1 MKNYFLLE
9 VGVEELPSRFVESTL
24 TQIKENLEKSLKEN
38 RVEFENIEKYGTP
51 RRLTFVINN
60 ICDKQSDLEEE
71 LKGPSKKISVDA
83 DGNFTKPALGFMKS
97 KGLDEANVYFKQV
110 GKDEYLFGT
119 LKQEGQATSEVLKE
133 IVPAAIKGVTFPK
146 AMRWGG
152 KNMRFARPIRW
163 MVALLNDEVLPINL
177 EGIVASNI
185 TRGHRFLGRN
195 QIEVFSI
202 EDYFKQLS
210 KNSVVLDQNV
220 RKEAIKAQAEEVAKS
235 LGGEVE
241 IEDDLLEEITY
252 LVEYPTAFYG
262 EFNADYVKL
271 PKEVVTTPMKYL
283 WCSFIGVV
291 TTSMKYLWCSFIEV
305 VTTPMKEHQRYFPVS
320 KDGKLLPYFIA
331 VRNGDKN
338 GIETVKAGN
347 EKVLE
352 ARLADALFFY
362 DEDIKKPLESF
373 VENLK
378 TVVFQ
383 AKLGTVYDKTL
394 RIEKLASDIINNLD
408 EKEALNDTLRAA
420 KLCKADLV
428 TNMVFEFTELQGVMG
443 REYAKVSGEN
453 DDVAQAIFEHYLPR
467 FAGDILP
474 QTKAGIALSIAD
486 KLDSIAGF
494 FAIGI
499 KPSGSQDPYALR
511 RQALGILSILLDQK
525 LDINLEQ
532 LISDALDNY
541 SHLAFDKAEVTSQI
555 MDFFIERI
563 KNLFKDLGIRY
574 DVIDAVLS
582 SNLNSISDIHT
593 RAVELNNWLQKE
605 ELVEML
611 TAFNRVSTLAQK
623 AESDRVE
630 ESLLKEDAEIKLN
643 AGFKEIKAQV
653 EGFLAN
659 KEYNKALDAFASIK
673 PLVDNLFDNVMIM
686 DKDEAVKENRLGLLK
701 QIYDTMLTICDLSKI
716 VYK

>member
-271 PKEVVTTPMKYL
+271 PKEVVTTPMK
-283 WCSFIGVV
+283 
-291 TTSMKYLWCSFIEV
+291 
-305 VTTPMKEHQRYFPVS
+305 EHQ
-320 KDGKLLPYFIA
+320 
-331 VRNGDKN
+331 
-338 GIETVKAGN
+338 
-347 EKVLE
+347 
-352 ARLADALFFY
+352 
-362 DEDIKKPLESF
+362 SF
-373 VENLK
+373 
-378 TVVFQ
+378 
-383 AKLGTVYDKTL
+383 
-394 RIEKLASDIINNLD
+394 RS
-408 EKEALNDTLRAA
+408 
-420 KLCKADLV
+420 
-428 TNMVFEFTELQGVMG
+428 
-443 REYAKVSGEN
+443 
-453 DDVAQAIFEHYLPR
+453 
-467 FAGDILP
+467 
-474 QTKAGIALSIAD
+474 
-486 KLDSIAGF
+486 
-494 FAIGI
+494 
-499 KPSGSQDPYALR
+499 
-511 RQALGILSILLDQK
+511 
-525 LDINLEQ
+525 
-532 LISDALDNY
+532 
-541 SHLAFDKAEVTSQI
+541 
-555 MDFFIERI
+555 
-563 KNLFKDLGIRY
+563 
-574 DVIDAVLS
+574 
-582 SNLNSISDIHT
+582 
-593 RAVELNNWLQKE
+593 
-605 ELVEML
+605 
-611 TAFNRVSTLAQK
+611 
-623 AESDRVE
+623 
-630 ESLLKEDAEIKLN
+630 
-643 AGFKEIKAQV
+643 
-653 EGFLAN
+653 
-659 KEYNKALDAFASIK
+659 
-673 PLVDNLFDNVMIM
+673 
-686 DKDEAVKENRLGLLK
+686 
-701 QIYDTMLTICDLSKI
+701 
-716 VYK
+716 

>member
-9 VGVEELPSRFVESTL
+9 VGVEELPSRFVEYTL
-24 TQIKENLEKSLKEN
+24 ATIKENIQKSLKEN
-38 RVEFENIEKYGTP
+38 RVEFGDIESYATP
-51 RRLTFVINN
+51 RRLTFVIQNLS
-60 ICDKQSDLEEE
+60 DTQSNLEEE
-71 LKGPSKKISVDA
+71 VKGPSKKIAIDA

-97 KGLDEANVYFKQV
+97 KGLEESDIFFKEV

-119 LKQEGQATSEVLKE
+119 IKQDGKPTSEVLKE
-133 IVPAAIKGVTFPK
+133 IIPAAIKGVTFPK
-146 AMRWGG
+146 AMHWGG
-152 KNMRFARPIRW
+152 KKMKFARPIRW
-163 MVALLNDEVLPINL
+163 MLALLNDEVLPIDL
-177 EGIVASNI
+177 EGIVASNL
-185 TRGHRFLGRN
+185 TYGHRFLGRKEIDIYSLN
-195 QIEVFSI
+195 
-202 EDYFKQLS
+202 DYFKELA
-210 KNSVVLDQNV
+210 KNYVILDQNV
-220 RKEAIKAQAEEVAKS
+220 RKEGIKAQAEEVAKS
-235 LGGEVE
+235 LGGVVE
-241 IEDDLLEEITY
+241 IDEDLLEEITY

-262 EFNADYVKL
+262 EFNEDYVKL
-271 PKEVVTTPMKYL
+271 PK
-283 WCSFIGVV
+283 
-291 TTSMKYLWCSFIEV
+291 EV

-338 GIETVKAGN
+338 RLDLVKAGN

-362 DEDIKKPLESF
+362 NEDIKKPLESF

-394 RIEKLASDIINNLD
+394 RIEKLSQKIIEVLG
-408 EKEALNDTLRAA
+408 EKEIIEDTLRAA

-428 TNMVFEFTELQGVMG
+428 TSMVFEFTELQGVMG
-443 REYAKVSGEN
+443 REYAKVCGEN
-453 DDVAQAIFEHYLPR
+453 EAVAEAIFEHYLPR

-474 QTKAGIALSIAD
+474 ETKSGIALSIAD
-486 KLDSIAGF
+486 KLDSIVGF

-511 RQALGILSILLDQK
+511 RQALGILSILLDK
-525 LDINLEQ
+525 KIDLNLEN
-532 LISDALDNY
+532 LVGEALDNY
-541 SHLAFDKAEVTSQI
+541 GHLTFDKAEVTAQV
-555 MDFFIERI
+555 MEFFTERV

-582 SNLNSISDIHT
+582 SDIETVSDIHT
-593 RAVELNNWLQKE
+593 RALELNKWIQKE
-605 ELVEML
+605 ELVEIL
-611 TAFNRVSTLAQK
+611 TAFNRVATLAAK
-623 AESDRVE
+623 SESDKIDE
-630 ESLLKEDAEIKLN
+630 NLLKEESEIKLYN
-643 AGFKEIKAQV
+643 GFKEIKAQV

-659 KEYNKALDAFASIK
+659 KEYNNALDAFASIK

-686 DKDEAVKENRLGLLK
+686 DKDEAIKANRLALLK